1 MGLWHAFSSTEKEK
15 TMLNEKEFYQYV
27 EANILNYLPEME
39 GKKVLVQRVKRNNQ
53 ISMMGLSIDFIWMR
67 IKFQIM
73 SILRRICFI
82 VWLIM
87 RRIKRC

>member
-39 GKKVLVQRVKRNNQ
+39 GKKLWCR
-53 ISMMGLSIDFIWMR
+53 GLRGIIR
-67 IKFQIM
+67 Y
-73 SILRRICFI
+73 R
-82 VWLIM
+82 
-87 RRIKRC
+87 